1 MSRPMS
7 RPEQSTGVI
16 SGRRVARWVAVGA
29 AVAMTTLVGCTEV
42 ARVVPQ
48 AIVWAP
54 GSHTFGI
61 PSGAPDTM
69 GPGGQVI
76 VCTDTEAVLY
86 FQVSEGGSLSLTS
99 VNGGPFGGGTIGTGP
114 EPWLNP
120 LRTSPERLIR
130 FRPGVA
136 ASSTTLPVL
145 ATPLHGR
152 VHRRRRCGSPSQ
164 HPPRSDGC
172 PCRGFES
179 LPAPTPIDLGT
190 MGLLSRPAARR
201 GGRRR
206 CHRRPCRWR
215 CGGRP

>member
-120 LRTSPERLIR
+120 PNFART
-130 FRPGVA
+130 VD
-136 ASSTTLPVL
+136 PVP
-145 ATPLHGR
+145 AGG
-152 VHRRRRCGSPSQ
+152 CGKL
-164 HPPRSDGC
+164 DYFAGA
-172 PCRGFES
+172 GN
-179 LPAPTPIDLGT
+179 PAPWTGPST
-190 MGLLSRPAARR
+190 ATVWVTKSAPA
-201 GGRRR
+201 
-206 CHRRPCRWR
+206 P
-215 CGGRP
+215 